1 MVDELEEILIELFD
15 VDREKAE
22 EISRNQTLH
31 DFDKGLTRLES
42 LLGESVAYEVVKGG
56 DFASYRN
63 SRLQDYFNLAEQV
76 LDKIKDRVHQDNGNW
91 HARLFYSVES
101 LSRFLEKGEKE
112 LEESKPNGTGFSR
125 YYLFNKD
132 NRTSRQYLDSL
143 IRDGELI
150 VGTHE
155 HWQGSNRVG
164 GPRGR
169 NILIKIGYE
178 LRVAFSEVG
187 FDNPK
192 VKINYGQHSISVDG
206 ETKNRLRILRDMA
219 YNP

>member
-1 MVDELEEILIELFD
+1 MPNELEEILIELFD
-15 VDREKAE
+15 VDREKAG

-31 DFDKGLTRLES
+31 NFDKGLTRLEG
-42 LLGESVAYEVVKGG
+42 LLGEGIAYEIVKSG

-91 HARLFYSVES
+91 HARLFYSIES
-101 LSRFLEKGEKE
+101 LSKFLEKDGEE
-112 LEESKPNGTGFSR
+112 LEESEPNGTGFSR

-132 NRTSRQYLDSL
+132 NKTSRQYLDSL
-143 IRDGELI
+143 IRDGELF

-155 HWQGSNRVG
+155 HWQRSDRIR

-169 NILIKIGYE
+169 NILIKVGYE
-178 LRVAFSEVG
+178 LKMAFSEVD
-187 FDNPK
+187 FDKPK
-192 VKINYGQHSISVDG
+192 VNINYGQHRISVDD
-206 ETKNRLRILRDMA
+206 ETKNKLRILRDMA